1 MSSPKEK
8 LGLVTEEDETSESR
22 EVSLQNGRRLT
33 VTDQGHDQLV
43 EIRGEGGLLELRIQ
57 LTDAGPVLQMEAIRM
72 ELKASEAVSIAAP
85 TVEVHASEKLALT
98 SAEVSV
104 KSTGDMTI
112 EAGGEV
118 RVVGT
123 MIYLN

>member
-8 LGLVTEEDETSESR
+8 LGLVTEEDEASESR
-22 EVSLQNGRRLT
+22 EVPLQHGRRLT
-33 VTDQGHDQLV
+33 VTEQGHAQLV

-72 ELKASEAVSIAAP
+72 ELKATEAVAIAAP
-85 TVEVHASEKLALT
+85 VVEVHASEKLALT
-98 SAEVSV
+98 SADVSV

-112 EAGGEV
+112 EAGGDV

>member
-33 VTDQGHDQLV
+33 VTEQGHTQLV

-57 LTDAGPVLQMEAIRM
+57 LTDAGPILQMDAIRM
-72 ELKASEAVSIAAP
+72 ELKATEAVAIAAP
-85 TVEVHASEKLALT
+85 VVEVHASEKLALS

-104 KSTGDMTI
+104 KSTGDLAI

>member
-33 VTDQGHDQLV
+33 VTEQGHEQLV

-57 LTDAGPVLQMEAIRM
+57 LTAAGPVLQMEALRM
-72 ELKASEAVSIAAP
+72 ELKATEAVAITAP

-98 SAEVSV
+98 AAEVSV
-104 KSTGDMTI
+104 KSTGDTTI